1 MSHDPHDLVILG
13 GGPAGYVAAI
23 RAAQLGLRA
32 CVVEKDRLGGVCLN
46 LGCIPSK
53 ALIHQ
58 ADLFASGAALEEL
71 GLAVDRSGFSYRK
84 VFERSRQVA
93 DRMSAGVQYLLR
105 KNRVEV
111 VRGTGSL
118 VDRNAVALQDGT
130 RIEGRH
136 ILLATGSRPRQLP
149 GFPFDGR
156 TVVSSDD
163 ALMATALP
171 RSILILGAGAIGCE
185 LAHVLAAFGCAVTLA
200 EMQPQLLPLEDE
212 ESAAVVERSF
222 RRRGIAVLTRARAVA
237 MERLET
243 GARVRLEVGD
253 KGPQNVVADQVLV
266 VVGRVPNTAGIGLER
281 VGIEPVRGFIP
292 VGDHYQTSVPGIYAA
307 GDVIDTPLL
316 AHLASKEAEVA
327 VEHMAGRPAAAR
339 VDPSTVPA
347 AVFCEPQVASFGLT
361 EGRARA
367 DGIPFDKAVFPFRAV
382 GKAVAVGKDEGHV
395 KVLVDPRTR
404 EILGAHVVGEGA
416 PELIHEL
423 LLARSAELLPEDV
436 ARLIHA
442 HPTLSEAV
450 MEAMR
455 GVEGWAIHF

>member
-1 MSHDPHDLVILG
+1 MADDPHDVVILG

-23 RAAQLGLRA
+23 RAAQLGLRP
-32 CVVEKDRLGGVCLN
+32 CVVERERLGGVCVN

-58 ADLFASGAALEEL
+58 AELFASGAALEEM

-93 DRMSAGVQYLLR
+93 DRMSAGVQHLLG
-105 KNRVEV
+105 KHRVQV
-111 VRGTGSL
+111 VHGTGTL
-118 VDRNAVALQDGT
+118 ADRNTVALQDGT
-130 RIEGRH
+130 RVVGRH
-136 ILLATGSRPRQLP
+136 VLVATGSRPRELP

-156 TVVSSDD
+156 TVISSDD

-171 RSILILGAGAIGCE
+171 RSILILGGGAIGCE
-185 LAHVLAAFGCAVTLA
+185 FAHLLAAFGCAVTVA
-200 EMQPQLLPLEDE
+200 EMLDHLLPLEDE
-212 ESAAVVERSF
+212 ESSALVERSF
-222 RRRGIAVLTRARAVA
+222 RRRGITVLTRARAVA

-253 KGPQNVVADQVLV
+253 KGPQELVADQVLV
-266 VVGRVPNTAGIGLER
+266 VVGRVPNTSGIGLER
-281 VGIEPVRGFIP
+281 VGIEPRRGFIP
-292 VGDHYQTSVPGIYAA
+292 VGDHYQTSVPGIHAA

-327 VEHMAGRPAAAR
+327 VEHMAGRQAVRR
-339 VDPSTVPA
+339 VEPTTVPA

-361 EGRARA
+361 ERRARSE
-367 DGIPFDKAVFPFRAV
+367 GIAFEKATCPFRAV
-382 GKAVAVGKDEGHV
+382 GRAVAAGKAEGHV
-395 KVLVDPRTR
+395 KVLVDPRTH
-404 EILGAHVVGEGA
+404 ELLGAHVVGEGA

-450 MEAMR
+450 MEATR